1 MKRLLLLF
9 SFALAAALSVQAAD
23 AGTLQTVKE
32 RGMLSCGVSAGLPG
46 FSASDGKGNWTG
58 IDVDFCRAIAAAI
71 FNDPTKVKFVPLSAE
86 DRFTALQTGEI
97 DVLSDNT
104 TWTLSR
110 EAGLGIIFAGANYY
124 DRQGFLVRRSLKV
137 NSALELN
144 KASIC
149 VQSGTTAAQNLADYF
164 KNHNMEYEEI
174 AFDTADEAASAYGSG
189 RCDAYAAGRSQLRS
203 ERLKLADAADHVV
216 LPDVI
221 STEPLGPAV
230 RQGDDQWLNL
240 VKWTLFAMIDAEELG
255 ITSSNVDK
263 MSRSTKPELKRA
275 LGVDG
280 DFGRSLGVT
289 NDWVIRIIKAVG
301 NYGESFDRNV
311 GSGSKLQIPRGIN
324 KLWTKGG
331 ILYAPPLR

>member
-9 SFALAAALSVQAAD
+9 IFALAAVLSVQAAE
-23 AGTLQTVKE
+23 AGTLQTVKD
-32 RGMLSCGVSAGLPG
+32 RGRLSCGVSRGLPG
-46 FSASDGKGNWTG
+46 FSASDDKGNWTG
-58 IDVDFCRAIAAAI
+58 IDVDFCRAIAAVI

-86 DRFTALQTGEI
+86 DRFRALQTGKI
-97 DVLSDNT
+97 DVLARNT
-104 TWTLSR
+104 AWTLSR
-110 EAGLGIIFAGANYY
+110 EARLGIIFAGVNYY
-124 DRQGFLVRRSLKV
+124 DRQGFLVRKSLKV

-164 KNHNMEYEEI
+164 KSHNMEYEEI
-174 AFDTADEAASAYGSG
+174 AFDTAGEAANAYGSG

-203 ERLKLADAADHVV
+203 ERLKLANPADHVV

-221 STEPLGPAV
+221 SIEPLGPAV

-240 VKWTLFAMIDAEELG
+240 VKWTLFAMIDCEELG
-255 ITSSNVDK
+255 ITSSNVHE
-263 MSRSTKPELKRA
+263 MSTSTTPILKRVF
-275 LGVDG
+275 GVDG
-280 DFGRSLGVT
+280 NFGRSLGVT

-311 GSGSKLQIPRGIN
+311 GSGSPLQIARGLN
-324 KLWTKGG
+324 RLWTKGG
-331 ILYAPPLR
+331 IMYAPPLR